1 MPWLPLT
8 DDAACRHLSDTC
20 VDEQINQIQD
30 YLQCH
35 IDSVGSLLS
44 AGHDSSHVEIL
55 VFATLDALGSLV
67 FPGMEGKGGGTRL
80 RMFVEQYC
88 GCPELLNYSVPALLD
103 AIDPVVC
110 DQLHSLRSRCLGL
123 FCDHWQ
129 PGCMPELSQ
138 DLCKDEVKELTGDLE
153 VTIRENPRITLGQ
166 CQHSRMLAAKRNAI
180 VHQLVRKGL
189 RSAWQASSP
198 HYIWCSDETGS
209 NSPEKWDLVYPV
221 PFLLELCKN
230 GLATTCEYLREK
242 EISPQSIL
250 IKSSPWL
257 VNR

>member
-1 MPWLPLT
+1 MAWLPLT
-8 DDAACRHLSDTC
+8 DDAARKYLSGIC
-20 VDEQINQIQD
+20 VDEQIDLIQE
-30 YLQCH
+30 YLQSH
-35 IDSVGSLLS
+35 LDSVSSLLS
-44 AGHDSSHVEIL
+44 AGHDPSHVEIL

-67 FPGMEGKGGGTRL
+67 FPGMEGKGGGARL

-88 GCPELLNYSVPALLD
+88 SCPEVLNYSVPALLD
-103 AIDPVVC
+103 AIDTVFC
-110 DQLHSLRSRCLGL
+110 DQLHALRGRCLDL

-138 DLCKDEVKELTGDLE
+138 DLCKDEVKGLTGDLYI
-153 VTIRENPRITLGQ
+153 TIRENPRISLGQ
-166 CQHSRMLAAKRNAI
+166 CQHSRMLASKRNAI

-189 RSAWQASSP
+189 RSTLQASSP

-221 PFLLELCKN
+221 PFLLKLCRN
-230 GLATTCEYLREK
+230 GLLSACEYLREK
-242 EISPQSIL
+242 KISPQSIL
-250 IKSSPWL
+250 VKSSPWL